1 MNAFFH
7 IDEAYALDAA
17 DPLGSFRAAFHL
29 PVWEGNEV
37 IYLTGNSLG
46 LQPKGVGAAIDQEL
60 TDWKNLGVEG
70 HFHAKKPWMP
80 YHEFLADSLARLS
93 GAHPH
98 EVVAMGSLT
107 ANLHFAL
114 ASFYQPTAARPA
126 ILCEAKAFP
135 SDRYALVS
143 QLQFH
148 GYTEADLIEVAGT
161 GVDGVPT
168 DEDILTAIATHGD
181 RVATLLIG
189 GVNYFTGRVYD
200 MARITK
206 AANKKGILVGW
217 DLAHAMGNV
226 PLSLHDWGVDFA
238 AWCSYKYLNAGP
250 GGTAGLFVHERHH
263 AADLPRL
270 AGWWGHNKKTRFL
283 MGPDFDPIQ
292 SAEAWQVSNA
302 PVLSMAAQR
311 ASLDIFDQVD
321 LAAHRQK
328 GLDLTRRCMD
338 MLEAVAQELDE
349 PIRLITPKEDPSRG
363 CQVSVQF
370 EQRDRTFFDALLA
383 QGVVADWREP
393 GTIRMA
399 FIPLYSRY
407 SDLARLEQAL
417 RKTLAIPAA

>member
-7 IDEAYALDAA
+7 IDQARALDRQ
-17 DPLGSFRAAFHL
+17 DPLAEFRHAFHM
-29 PVWEGNEV
+29 PVWDKQEV

-46 LQPKGVGAAIDQEL
+46 LQPKATSAAIQQEL
-60 TDWKNLGVEG
+60 SDWKNLGVEG
-70 HFHAKKPWMP
+70 HFKAQLPWMP
-80 YHEFLADSLARLS
+80 YHEFLAASLARLS
-93 GAHPH
+93 GAKET

-114 ASFYQPTAARPA
+114 ASFYRPSPERPA

-143 QLQFH
+143 QLEFH
-148 GYTEADLIEVAGT
+148 GYGEADLIEVQGQSE
-161 GVDGVPT
+161 DGVPT
-168 DEDILTAIATHGD
+168 EEELLQAIEVHGS

-189 GVNYFTGRVYD
+189 GVNYFTGRFYD
-200 MARITK
+200 MGRITG
-206 AANKKGILVGW
+206 AAQSKGITVGW

-226 PLSLHDWGVDFA
+226 PLHLHDWGVDFA

-263 AADLPRL
+263 QEALPRL
-270 AGWWGHNKKTRFL
+270 AGWWGHNKSSRFQ
-283 MGPDFDPIQ
+283 MGPHFDPIPT
-292 SAEAWQVSNA
+292 AEAWQVSNA

-321 LAAHRQK
+321 LSAHRSK
-328 GLDLTRRCMD
+328 GLDLSMRCMN
-338 MLEAVAQELDE
+338 MLDALATELGEAM
-349 PIRLITPKEDPSRG
+349 RMITPREDASRG

-370 EQRDRTFFDALLA
+370 LERDRRFFDSLVKR
-383 QGVVADWREP
+383 GVLADWREP

-399 FIPLYSRY
+399 FIPLYSSY
-407 SDLARLEQAL
+407 EDLARLEQIL
-417 RKTLAIPAA
+417 REILTA